1 MVCLVPGRTPE
12 HVALKILLASIA
24 PSSANGGP
32 GGRRWGGLQV
42 KVVARAK
49 KTGLGRIPRHSS
61 FRATCFKR
69 NKERGGGDEEQT
81 DKVWIKV

>member
-24 PSSANGGP
+24 LLSELQAALTEVLGEDGG
-32 GGRRWGGLQV
+32 GGLQV

-49 KTGLGRIPRHSS
+49 KQAWGG
-61 FRATCFKR
+61 FRDTHP
-69 NKERGGGDEEQT
+69 
-81 DKVWIKV
+81 